1 MPTTRRQF
9 IDSLA
14 TGAVAFG
21 AMPAALGASA
31 AEPAVLPDGA
41 PAVIPA
47 EFRHDVAQEAWDT
60 RWSERLTGTV
70 RTVFDVPEV
79 ESGFGVWRASIWA
92 RQYEQVLGVPARDMS
107 TALVIRHNA
116 IILAMQQG
124 FWDRYGIGK
133 ARGVTHPLTGEPVTR
148 NPALLGTSDGL
159 AEPQAGLALDRFMA
173 RGGIAL
179 ACDLALQDLVAL
191 IRETDDLPE
200 AQAKSQARQWLVPGV
215 ILQPSGVFSVLR
227 AQQAGALYI
236 RAS

>member
-21 AMPAALGASA
+21 AMPAALGAPPA
-31 AEPAVLPDGA
+31 AL
-41 PAVIPA
+41 PA
-47 EFRHDVAQEAWDT
+47 EFRRDVAQEAWDT

-92 RQYEQVLGVPARDMS
+92 RQYEQVLGVPVRELS

-133 ARGVTHPLTGEPVTR
+133 ARSVTHPLTGGPVTR
-148 NPALLGTSDGL
+148 NPALLGASDGVN
-159 AEPQAGLALDRFMA
+159 AAQASFALDRFIA
-173 RGGIAL
+173 SGGIAL
-179 ACDLALQDLVAL
+179 ACDLALQDLVVL
-191 IRETDDLPE
+191 IQQTDNVPE
-200 AQAKSQARQWLVPGV
+200 AQATAQARQWLVPGV
-215 ILQPSGVFSVLR
+215 ILQPSGVFAVLR

>member
-1 MPTTRRQF
+1 MSTTRRRF

-14 TGAVAFG
+14 TGAVALG
-21 AMPAALGASA
+21 ALPAALA
-31 AEPAVLPDGA
+31 AM
-41 PAVIPA
+41 PA
-47 EFRHDVAQEAWDT
+47 EFRREVAQGEWDT
-60 RWSERLTGTV
+60 RWNERLTGKI

-79 ESGFGVWRASIWA
+79 ESGYGVWRATIWA

-133 ARGVTHPLTGEPVTR
+133 ARSVLHPLTEEPTDR
-148 NPALLGTSDGL
+148 NPALMGTRDGVP
-159 AEPQAGLALDRFMA
+159 EPQASFALDRFIA
-173 RGGIAL
+173 AGGIAL

-191 IRETDDLPE
+191 IQRTDKIPET
-200 AQAKSQARQWLVPGV
+200 QARTKARNWLVPGV
-215 ILQPSGVFSVLR
+215 ILQPSGIFAVLR
-227 AQQAGALYI
+227 AQQSGAMYV